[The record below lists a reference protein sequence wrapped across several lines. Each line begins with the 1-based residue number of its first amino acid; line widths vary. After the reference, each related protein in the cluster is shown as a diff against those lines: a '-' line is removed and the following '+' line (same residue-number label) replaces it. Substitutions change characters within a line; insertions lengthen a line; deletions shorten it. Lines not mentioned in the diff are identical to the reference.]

1 MEENT
6 MKYLVLILFLC
17 LLSCKSMDID
27 PTATILKHILTQENT
42 K

>member
-6 MKYLVLILFLC
+6 MKYLILILFLC

-27 PTATILKHILTQENT
+27 PTTAILKHVLTNGDN